1 MDSNVLS
8 TLNLFN
14 LKTSTISGEGIA
26 LTMNNRS
33 YSQPS
38 DFPEKYPLCLFY
50 TDKNKTLNIS
60 S

>member
-8 TLNLFN
+8 TFNFN
-14 LKTSTISGEGIA
+14 LESSTISGAGIA

-33 YSQPS
+33 YSQTS

-50 TDKNKTLNIS
+50 TDNKKT
-60 S
+60 